1 MREWLPRSIYFGVGV
16 SVLMALAVFAVLA
29 FAHPASFYLLARA
42 DRVRLIVDHGA
53 VPFILLV
60 GLAAVL
66 LVAVVVQQVRSRTWR
81 SAGALALFAAGAV
94 MAIVGFASQAFP
106 SAAYP
111 SEVTCIVN
119 YDAFLCSSSPWVWSP
134 VALALGV
141 GAIALGVVRNRN
153 GGHL

>member
-29 FAHPASFYLLARA
+29 FAHAARFIYLLARA
-42 DRVRLIVDHGA
+42 DRVRLIADHGV
-53 VPFILLV
+53 VPLILLV
-60 GLAAVL
+60 GLAAGL

-106 SAAYP
+106 SATYP

-141 GAIALGVVRNRN
+141 GAIALGVVRNGN
-153 GGHL
+153 GGH